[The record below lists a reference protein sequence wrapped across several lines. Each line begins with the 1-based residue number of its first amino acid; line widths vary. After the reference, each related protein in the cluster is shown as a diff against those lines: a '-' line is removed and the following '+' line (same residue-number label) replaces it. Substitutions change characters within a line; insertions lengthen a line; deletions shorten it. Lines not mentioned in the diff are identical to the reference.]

1 MKILLL
7 PDSFKGSLSA
17 FEAADILEKAARAVF
32 PQAEIISYPMADGGE
47 GTMDAIQKAA
57 GGTLLPAQI
66 NGPCGQ
72 RLQTQYLSLGQ
83 TAVIELA
90 KAAGFSQRLPGFSTS
105 TMTTFGVGE
114 LIDTALRVGHRHI
127 VLALGGSCTTDAGCG
142 MAAALGTQFFDT
154 SGRRFIPTGRG
165 LSAIKNICL
174 NSYFFQPG
182 APKIEALCDV
192 SNPLFGSQGAACVFG
207 PQKGATPD
215 EVKLLDEGLKHL
227 ADLFKKRGARLNT
240 LMGGGAAGGT
250 GAGVA
255 AFLHGRLISGVDAM
269 LNILKFE
276 EIVKDVD
283 LIVTGEGCLDEQ
295 TAAGKVAAGIAH
307 RAQGKPVV
315 VLTGSVKADPKALE
329 KLHELGVT
337 AVFSILREPGTLSD
351 AVRNAADNLHATAT
365 NVFRLWQ
372 AKNSSKS

>member
-47 GTMDAIQKAA
+47 GTMAAIQKVA

-127 VLALGGSCTTDAGCG
+127 VVALGCG

-154 SGRRFIPTGRG
+154 AGRRFIPTGRG

-207 PQKGATPD
+207 PQKGATPE
-215 EVKLLDEGLKHL
+215 EVKILDDGLKHL

-240 LMGGGAAGGT
+240 LMGAGAAGGT

-295 TAAGKVAAGIAH
+295 TAAGKVAAGIAR
-307 RAQGKPVV
+307 RAHGKPVV
-315 VLTGSVKADPKALE
+315 ILTGSVKADPKALQ
-329 KLHELGVT
+329 KLNELGVT
-337 AVFSILREPGTLSD
+337 AVFPILREPGTLSD
-351 AVRNAADNLHATAT
+351 AMRNAAENLRATAD
-365 NVFRLWQ
+365 NVFRLW
-372 AKNSSKS
+372 KSRTN